1 MAMIVKVPY
10 FSRMIS
16 YNFELHDTKLI
27 MSTWDENN
35 DNGNNILSIYK
46 HTHTHIGLANDW

>member
-10 FSRMIS
+10 FSLTIS
-16 YNFELHDTKLI
+16 YNFKLHDLKLI

-35 DNGNNILSIYK
+35 DNGNNILSIYI
-46 HTHTHIGLANDW
+46 HTHIGLTNDY